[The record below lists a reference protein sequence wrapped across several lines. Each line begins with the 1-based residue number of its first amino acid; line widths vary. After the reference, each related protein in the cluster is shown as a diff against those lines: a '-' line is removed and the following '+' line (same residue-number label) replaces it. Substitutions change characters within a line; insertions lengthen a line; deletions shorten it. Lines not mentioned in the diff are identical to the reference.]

1 MILPILGGAT
11 TKLKANEE
19 LLTAFQLRGPN
30 VLDVLIEC
38 LKEEEE
44 ANKDLI
50 EAIRRGTTSI
60 AVYTFTAY
68 ICVYS
73 MARENTSTYPADA
86 LR

>member
-1 MILPILGGAT
+1 MILPILEGAT

-19 LLTAFQLRGPN
+19 LLTALRRRGPN

-50 EAIRRGTTSI
+50 EAIRKGTTST
-60 AVYTFTAY
+60 AVHIHRLY
-68 ICVYS
+68 
-73 MARENTSTYPADA
+73 
-86 LR
+86 LRL